1 MPEAI
6 ENHAATVRDSLT
18 RNVAVDVG
26 ARVGYLV
33 SRFFIPPFVLAHIS
47 LAAYGLWATAFIIVS
62 YVGISTLGTSN
73 VYIKYVAEY
82 SARREYQKANHLL
95 STGLLITI
103 PTCLLIFALLWI
115 GWPAV
120 VNWLHIEPA
129 LRPDAKEV
137 ILSVTA
143 IFLASI
149 SLSAFRDVLVGVQQT
164 ASVQIVWII
173 GYLLETG
180 LIFLLLSLGRGIR
193 GLAEAFL
200 IRTAVEIGLQMIMT
214 FRTLPWLRISPR
226 LFSRESLH
234 IVMSFGGIV
243 QLQSLLAI
251 FLNSVERAA
260 AAPLVGLSATGL
272 LDIGKKLPAMAAS
285 IPSAFAS
292 SLIPA
297 ASYLHGG
304 LEGTPEQRES
314 VQKLYLKGSRYMNLT
329 AAYVCGFLVAIPLP
343 LLDVW
348 MGKRYAGA
356 AYLMVIFSISTQIH
370 LMTGPGTSI
379 LKGIGRPR
387 EEFYYG
393 IPNVL
398 ALCLTL
404 PAARLIQGEW
414 TALGIGTAV
423 AAATVLAA
431 SFFLAHANKLLAI
444 SLGRYLKSVVV
455 PGVVPYVVG
464 LVFAYPVT
472 YAVEHSTRWA
482 GAVAIVLAGILYTI
496 AMAAVVDF
504 FVWEKGERLWF
515 HAVIGRSLLDFAY
528 RINSKIKVVSPR

>member
-1 MPEAI
+1 MPEQVI
-6 ENHAATVRDSLT
+6 ENHAATVRDSLS
-18 RNVAVDVG
+18 RNVVVDVG

-47 LAAYGLWATAFIIVS
+47 LAAYGLWATAFILVS
-62 YVGISTLGTSN
+62 YVGISTMGISN
-73 VYIKYVAEY
+73 VYIKYIAEY
-82 SARREYQKANHLL
+82 SARREYDKANRLL
-95 STGLLITI
+95 STGLLLTI

-115 GWPAV
+115 GWPTV
-120 VNWLHIEPA
+120 VNWLHIEA
-129 LRPDAKEV
+129 SLRTDAKEV
-137 ILSVTA
+137 VLSVSA

-149 SLSAFRDVLVGVQQT
+149 SLAAFRDVLVGVQKT
-164 ASVQIVWII
+164 ASVQVVWII
-173 GYLLETG
+173 GYLLETA
-180 LIFLLLSLGRGIR
+180 LIFGLLGLGRGIR

-214 FRTLPWLRISPR
+214 FRALPWLRISPA
-226 LFSRESLH
+226 LYSSESLK
-234 IVMSFGGIV
+234 ILLSFGGIV

-292 SLIPA
+292 SLVPA

-304 LEGTPEQRES
+304 MEGTPEQRES
-314 VQKLYLKGSRYMNLT
+314 VQKLYLKGARYMNLT
-329 AAYVCGFLVAIPLP
+329 AAYVCGLLAVIPLP

-356 AYLMVIFSISTQIH
+356 AYLMVIFSISTQVH

-393 IPNVL
+393 IPNL
-398 ALCLTL
+398 IALCLTL
-404 PAARLIQGEW
+404 PAARLIEGKW
-414 TALGIGTAV
+414 TALGIGSAV
-423 AAATVLAA
+423 ALATLLSA
-431 SFFLAHANKLLAI
+431 SFFLAHANKVLQI
-444 SLGRYLKSVVV
+444 SFSRYFRSVVV
-455 PGVVPYVVG
+455 PGIVPYAVA

-472 YAVEHSTRWA
+472 VAVEHSTRWV
-482 GAVAIVLAGILYTI
+482 GAAWLVLAGTLYTLI
-496 AMAAVVDF
+496 LAAVVDF
-504 FVWEKGERLWF
+504 LVWEKGERLWF
-515 HAVIGRSLLDFAY
+515 HAVIGQKLARFRPAPSL
-528 RINSKIKVVSPR
+528 

>member
-1 MPEAI
+1 MRGPRMAEGAV
-6 ENHAATVRDSLT
+6 ENHAATVRDSLS
-18 RNVAVDVG
+18 RNVVIDVG

-62 YVGISTLGTSN
+62 YVGISTLGISN
-73 VYIKYVAEY
+73 VYIKYVAEF
-82 SARREYQKANHLL
+82 SARREFQKANHLL

-103 PTCLLIFALLWI
+103 PTCLTIFTLLWL

-120 VNWLHIEPA
+120 ANWLKIEPA
-129 LRPDAKEV
+129 LRADAKEV
-137 ILSVTA
+137 VLSVTA

-149 SLSAFRDVLVGVQQT
+149 SLAAFRDVLVGVQKT

-180 LIFLLLSLGRGIR
+180 LIFLLVGIGRGIR

-226 LFSRESLH
+226 LFSRESLR
-234 IVMSFGGIV
+234 ILFSFGDIV

-260 AAPLVGLSATGL
+260 AAPLVGLAGTGL

-314 VQKLYLKGSRYMNLT
+314 IRKLYLKGARYMNLT
-329 AAYVCGFLVAIPLP
+329 AAYVCGLLVAIPLP

-356 AYLMVIFSISTQIH
+356 AFLMVIFSISTQIH

-404 PAARLIQGEW
+404 PAARLIQGQW
-414 TALGIGTAV
+414 TALGIGSAV
-423 AAATVLAA
+423 AVATVLSA
-431 SFFLAHANKLLAI
+431 SFFLAHANKLLTV
-444 SLGRYLKSVVV
+444 SFGRYLKSVVI
-455 PGVVPYVVG
+455 PGVVPYVVA
-464 LVFAYPVT
+464 LVFAYPVN
-472 YAVEHSTRWA
+472 YAVGHSTRWL
-482 GAVAIVLAGILYTI
+482 GAAWLVLAGTLYTV
-496 AMAAVVDF
+496 ALVAVVDLL
-504 FVWEKGERLWF
+504 VWEKGERLWF
-515 HAVIGRSLLDFAY
+515 HAVIGQKLERFRRAP
-528 RINSKIKVVSPR
+528 VAVC